1 MSVARVS
8 SISINYRVFSRDVTA
23 AMLVSRNK
31 GTGAMMVS
39 RTNPPAIEFC
49 SDANVLICSRESK
62 HSIGMASHLCFVY
75 YVFLLF
81 LVSNFVIGHFTCNL

>member
-8 SISINYRVFSRDVTA
+8 SISRVFSRDVTA

-39 RTNPPAIEFC
+39 RTNSPAIEFC

-62 HSIGMASHLCFVY
+62 HSIGMASHLWFVY
-75 YVFLLF
+75 YVFLLS
-81 LVSNFVIGHFTCNL
+81 LVSNFAIGHFTCNLC